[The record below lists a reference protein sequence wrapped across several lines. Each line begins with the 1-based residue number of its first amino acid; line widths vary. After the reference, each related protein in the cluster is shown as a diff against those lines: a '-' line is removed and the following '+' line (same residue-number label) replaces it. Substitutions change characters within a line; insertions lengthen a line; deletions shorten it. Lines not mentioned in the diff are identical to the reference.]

1 MFLPPS
7 GHGDPEMLLLPVKQQ
22 IWQMKPP
29 CILFSSLGK
38 NGSGSL
44 KMLGGETKMC
54 DLCSASSRVAQ
65 PAAALHPECEEMEK
79 D

>member
-1 MFLPPS
+1 MN
-7 GHGDPEMLLLPVKQQ
+7 
-22 IWQMKPP
+22 
-29 CILFSSLGK
+29 ILFSSLGK

-65 PAAALHPECEEMEK
+65 PAAALHPEYEEMEREREREEMTRE
-79 D
+79 